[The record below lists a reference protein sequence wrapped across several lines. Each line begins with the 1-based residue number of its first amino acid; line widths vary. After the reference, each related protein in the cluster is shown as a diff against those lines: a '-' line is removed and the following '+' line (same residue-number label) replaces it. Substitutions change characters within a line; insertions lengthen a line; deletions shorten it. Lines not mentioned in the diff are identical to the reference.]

1 MLDASNYDNDKGVY
15 RVDVIKLLERA
26 REEAIKKGW
35 VFDLNNVRL
44 VMAENIVE
52 AYFAYVYV
60 NIEYSGIKYT
70 K

>member
-1 MLDASNYDNDKGVY
+1 MLDANNYDNDKGVY

-44 VMAENIVE
+44 VMAENVVE